1 MDCIKK
7 NESINIDIQTIF
19 TLINQVDKY
28 SDFLPWCSN
37 SKVISDKN
45 NVMVGKISVSKN
57 FVNWTFTTEN
67 HYIKNKKI
75 HLTLVDGPFKNLNGE
90 WSFLKIDNNNTQVS
104 FILEYEFSNKIIELS
119 IKPVFTSIMSSIL
132 DSFISEAFKVKYEK

>member
-75 HLTLVDGPFKNLNGE
+75 YLTLIDGPFKNLNGE

>member
-45 NVMVGKISVSKN
+45 YIMVGKISVSNN

-67 HYIKNKKI
+67 HYI
-75 HLTLVDGPFKNLNGE
+75 
-90 WSFLKIDNNNTQVS
+90 
-104 FILEYEFSNKIIELS
+104 
-119 IKPVFTSIMSSIL
+119 
-132 DSFISEAFKVKYEK
+132 

>member
-45 NVMVGKISVSKN
+45 NIMVGKISVSKN

-75 HLTLVDGPFKNLNGE
+75 YLTLIDGPFKNLNGE
-90 WSFLKIDNNNTQVS
+90 WNFLKIDNNNTQVS